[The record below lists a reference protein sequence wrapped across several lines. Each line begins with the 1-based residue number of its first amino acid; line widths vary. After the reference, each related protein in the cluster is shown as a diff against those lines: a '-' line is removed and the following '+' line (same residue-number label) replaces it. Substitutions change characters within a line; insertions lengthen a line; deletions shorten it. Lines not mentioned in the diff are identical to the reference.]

1 MTSSWLI
8 RHWPIVAIVALV
20 FAVGLSRALQTPS
33 QNRVWAVD
41 HARLPHVAIDGA
53 RVAIENLRDFPP
65 DVPASSTVARYK
77 SAAYDIDALESVW
90 FVLVPFSAAWRGPAH
105 SFVSFGF
112 KDGRYLAVS
121 IEARREEGES
131 FGLIAGFLRR
141 FELIYVL
148 GEERDLIGRRA
159 AQSDHP
165 LYLYRIKTTPQA
177 LRAAFLGVVTRADG
191 LRTQPEFYDTFFNNC
206 TSNLIDQVNA
216 VAPGAVGWNWRR
228 VLPGYAD
235 DLALELGMIDT
246 PLTLDEARQRFRVD
260 DRVRQF
266 LHAPDFSARIRSP
279 A

>member
-1 MTSSWLI
+1 M
-8 RHWPIVAIVALV
+8 AIAILV
-20 FAVGLSRALQTPS
+20 IAVGLWRTLQTPS
-33 QNRVWAVD
+33 QNRVWAAD
-41 HARLPHVAIDGA
+41 QARLPQVAIDGT
-53 RVAIENLRDFPP
+53 RVTIENLRDFPA
-65 DVPASSTVARYK
+65 DVPASNTVAHYK
-77 SAAYDIDALESVW
+77 SATYDVDALESVW
-90 FVLVPFSAAWRGPAH
+90 FVLVPFSTAWRGPAH

-112 KDGRYLAVS
+112 KDGRYLAIS

-131 FGLIAGFLRR
+131 YGLVAGLLRR

-177 LRAAFLGVVTRADG
+177 LRAAFLGIVKRADG
-191 LRTQPEFYDTFFNNC
+191 LRVQPEFYDTVFNNC
-206 TSNLIDQVNA
+206 TSNLIDQLNA
-216 VAPGAVGWNWRR
+216 IAPGAVGWNWRR

-235 DLALELGMIDT
+235 NLALELGIIDT
-246 PLTLDEARQRFRVD
+246 PLTLDQARQSFRVD

-266 LHAPDFSARIRSP
+266 LHAPDFSARIRTP